1 YILSDPDT
9 TREQALKELEAY
21 DILMKDKEN
30 IKAINNAG
38 DNISEKIRLINK
50 GIQEYFIIR
59 DMVTFGYF
67 VERMDNVSVYAYDI
81 SVKYQREGMN
91 KYVDFYK

>member
-1 YILSDPDT
+1 ELDRINYILSDPDT

-67 VERMDNVSVYAYDI
+67 VERMDNVSVYA
-81 SVKYQREGMN
+81 
-91 KYVDFYK
+91 